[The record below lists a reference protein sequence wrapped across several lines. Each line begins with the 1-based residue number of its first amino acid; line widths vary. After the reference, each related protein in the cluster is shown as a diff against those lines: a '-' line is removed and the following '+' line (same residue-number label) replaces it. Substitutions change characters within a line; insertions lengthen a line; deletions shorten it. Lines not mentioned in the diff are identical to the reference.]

1 MKESITIKNFGPLKD
16 ISITDIRPFIFLIGP
31 SGSGKS
37 TLLKITAFMRWIYK
51 MMCIRSYLK
60 YSGIK
65 NSPFSMDFKKHLK
78 AMGMVQFLKND
89 TYIEYHN
96 GNFAFFYNKK
106 VKFPKKYIPNDEL
119 SLEKISFISDKRSII
134 GDILEN
140 NAVVKN
146 RAFYITGTFDDYLI
160 AAEAIRHIEMPSL
173 GIQLQLRKTSNG
185 EKHCIEPIAG
195 NDFSINLN
203 EASSGTQSSIPLTL
217 IVEYFAKKYDIV
229 GSLNDAVFRY
239 ASKSDSL
246 KDFRASSNVGDLP
259 NRRVSIFLEEPEI
272 SLYPTTQRTLLDSI
286 VANCNAPHDYA
297 MHLLVAT
304 HSPYIINHLNVL
316 LRRKNTYASIKS
328 DNLGVYNVVGGYI
341 YDLMSQ
347 DCNTG
352 EWVVDTGDLSEPMA
366 DIYNEYKSLG

>member
-1 MKESITIKNFGPLKD
+1 
-16 ISITDIRPFIFLIGP
+16 
-31 SGSGKS
+31 
-37 TLLKITAFMRWIYK
+37 
-51 MMCIRSYLK
+51 
-60 YSGIK
+60 
-65 NSPFSMDFKKHLK
+65 MDFKKHLK

-96 GNFAFFYNKK
+96 GNFAFLYNKK

-217 IVEYFAKKYDIV
+217 IVEYFAKKYGRIACV
-229 GSLNDAVFRY
+229 
-239 ASKSDSL
+239 
-246 KDFRASSNVGDLP
+246 
-259 NRRVSIFLEEPEI
+259 E
-272 SLYPTTQRTLLDSI
+272 
-286 VANCNAPHDYA
+286 C
-297 MHLLVAT
+297 
-304 HSPYIINHLNVL
+304 
-316 LRRKNTYASIKS
+316 
-328 DNLGVYNVVGGYI
+328 
-341 YDLMSQ
+341 
-347 DCNTG
+347 
-352 EWVVDTGDLSEPMA
+352 
-366 DIYNEYKSLG
+366 